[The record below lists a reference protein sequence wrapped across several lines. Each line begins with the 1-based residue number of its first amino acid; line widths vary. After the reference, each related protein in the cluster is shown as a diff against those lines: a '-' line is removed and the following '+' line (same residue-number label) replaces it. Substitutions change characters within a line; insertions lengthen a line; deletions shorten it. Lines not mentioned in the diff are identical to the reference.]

1 MIQKKFQRNKKNI
14 SVGDKYPTTSQTLHV
29 INKVGLHTFSHFR
42 WITGRTDN
50 PRPYSLYCA
59 MLAYASRKKKQKKL
73 AMTGNQ
79 NKKVRM
85 QQEYD
90 TIIYID
96 VRSRANVI
104 KRA

>member
-1 MIQKKFQRNKKNI
+1 
-14 SVGDKYPTTSQTLHV
+14 
-29 INKVGLHTFSHFR
+29 
-42 WITGRTDN
+42 
-50 PRPYSLYCA
+50 
-59 MLAYASRKKKQKKL
+59 
-73 AMTGNQ
+73 MTGNQ

-96 VRSRANVI
+96 VRSTANVI